1 MSENEDMDTSQQN
14 WVTPKSKK
22 DRGKIRRR
30 DDLTPE
36 EVQILQSAKAQKKNR
51 INPGRN
57 RNT

>member
-36 EVQILQSAKAQKKNR
+36 EVQILQSAKAQKKQN
-51 INPGRN
+51 
-57 RNT
+57 